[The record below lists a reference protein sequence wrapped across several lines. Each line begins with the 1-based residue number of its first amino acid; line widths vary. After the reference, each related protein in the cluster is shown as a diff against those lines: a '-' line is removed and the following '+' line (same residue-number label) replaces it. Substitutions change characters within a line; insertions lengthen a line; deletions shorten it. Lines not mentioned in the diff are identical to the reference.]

1 MLDSEI
7 VSPGWE
13 RSDKDREQYGT
24 KADSKGRVC
33 YLYSKTDKM
42 CHWEDVKEHAEKAK
56 AMGWSVKEIV
66 FDGSGHCAHFSKDE
80 DKYAKAVK
88 SLWQGRVG
96 EWDVQES
103 SLEL

>member
-24 KADSKGRVC
+24 NADSKGRVC
-33 YLYSKTDKM
+33 YFYSKADKM

-56 AMGWSVKEIV
+56 AMGWSVKEFV

-96 EWDVQES
+96 GWDVQES
-103 SLEL
+103 SPKL